1 MEKDTYVLKKKKKS
15 CCMGIDAKN
24 LNLKKCDNYDFND
37 LLEKQ
42 KNDYEELAN
51 KIDDLYRDFC
61 TDDIHDTSKLD
72 KLMTWYGVS
81 KDTIF
86 DNSTSKLADLLIN
99 GTNMGIIEGRK
110 LLNNKNMN
118 KTSKKIT
125 NEYVKM
131 QKKYIEK
138 LKKFL

>member
-1 MEKDTYVLKKKKKS
+1 MYKGEA
-15 CCMGIDAKN
+15 GIDALN
-24 LNLKKCDNYDFND
+24 LILKKCDNYDFND
-37 LLEKQ
+37 LLENQ

-118 KTSKKIT
+118 KAVKKIT
-125 NEYVKM
+125 SEYVKM
-131 QKKYIEK
+131 QEKYIEK